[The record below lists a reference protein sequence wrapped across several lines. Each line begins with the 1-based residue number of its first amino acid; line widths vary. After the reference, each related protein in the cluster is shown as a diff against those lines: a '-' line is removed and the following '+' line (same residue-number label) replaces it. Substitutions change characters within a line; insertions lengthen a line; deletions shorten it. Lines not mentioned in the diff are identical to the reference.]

1 MPNIKTLAQREEKEV
16 RFTPGHTLC
25 AGCAE
30 PMVVRTVLNA
40 IEEPV
45 VVASPTGCLEVATS
59 RFPGTAWNV
68 PWIHVAFENAGAVI
82 SGVEAAYKALT
93 KTGAVKKRIRF
104 VVFGGDGGTYDI
116 GLQALSGALE
126 RGHDFLYV
134 CVNNEAY
141 MNTGVQRSSAT
152 PRCASATT
160 SPVGDEIPG
169 KPQDRK
175 DLTQIVVGHHVPYVG
190 QAAVSNLIDLA
201 NKVERAM
208 KYDGPKFLNVLTTC
222 PLGWRTPRD
231 SAIVQA
237 KLAVETRYWPLY
249 EVIEGKYKINYKP
262 KAHVP
267 VEEWLK
273 TQGRFRHLFRDPKG
287 KERIA
292 EFQAAVDRHWND
304 LLRKEQCLSG
314 GEAGQG

>member
-1 MPNIKTLAQREEKEV
+1 MPSIKTLAEREETRV
-16 RFTPGHTLC
+16 RFTSGHTLC

-40 IEEPV
+40 IEDPV

-59 RFPGTAWNV
+59 RYPGTAWNV
-68 PWIHVAFENAGAVI
+68 PWIHVAFENAAAVI

-93 KTGAVKKRIRF
+93 KTGKVKRRIRF
-104 VVFGGDGGTYDI
+104 VAFGGDGGTYDI

-134 CVNNEAY
+134 CINNEAY

-160 SPVGDEIPG
+160 SPVGATIPG

-175 DLTQIVVGHHVPYVG
+175 DLTEIVVSHHVPYVA

-208 KYDGPKFLNVLTTC
+208 KFEGPKFLNVLATC

-231 SAIVQA
+231 SALVQA

-249 EVIEGKYKINYKP
+249 EVIVGRYKINYKP
-262 KAHVP
+262 KKDVP
-267 VEEWLK
+267 VGEWLK
-273 TQGRFRHLFRDPKG
+273 TQGRFRHLFRDPRG
-287 KERIA
+287 KELVV
-292 EFQAAVDRHWND
+292 EFQAAVDHHWD
-304 LLRKEQCLSG
+304 ELLRKEQCFPG
-314 GEAGQG
+314 GEENQG

>member
-1 MPNIKTLAQREEKEV
+1 MASIKTLAQREEAGV
-16 RFTPGHTLC
+16 RFTSGHTLC
-25 AGCAE
+25 AGCGE
-30 PMVVRTVLNA
+30 PIVVRTVLNA
-40 IEEPV
+40 IEDPV
-45 VVASPTGCLEVATS
+45 VVASPTGCLEVASS

-68 PWIHVAFENAGAVI
+68 PWVHVAFENAAAVI

-93 KTGAVKKRIRF
+93 KTGAVGRRIRF

-134 CVNNEAY
+134 CLNNEAY

-152 PRCASATT
+152 PACAAATT
-160 SPVGDEIPG
+160 SPVGDAIPG

-175 DLTQIVVGHHVPYVG
+175 DLTEIVVAHHVPYVA
-190 QAAVSNLIDLA
+190 QAAVSHLLDLTG
-201 NKVERAM
+201 KVERAM
-208 KYDGPKFLNVLTTC
+208 KYNGPKFINVLTTC

-249 EVIEGKYKINYKP
+249 EVIEGKYAINYKP

-273 TQGRFRHLFRDPKG
+273 AQGRFRHLFRDPQG
-287 KERIA
+287 KEQIA
-292 EFQAAVDRHWND
+292 AFQATVDRHWNG
-304 LLRKEQCLSG
+304 LLRKEECLSG
-314 GEAGQG
+314 GEEKTG

>member
-1 MPNIKTLAQREEKEV
+1 MPSIKTLAQREEKEV

-40 IEEPV
+40 IADPV
-45 VVASPTGCLEVATS
+45 VVASPTGCLEVASS

-82 SGVEAAYKALT
+82 SGVEAAYKALRR
-93 KTGAVKKRIRF
+93 TGAIRRRIRF
-104 VVFGGDGGTYDI
+104 VVFAGDGGTYDI

-134 CVNNEAY
+134 CLNNEAY

-152 PRCASATT
+152 PACAAATT
-160 SPVGDEIPG
+160 APVGDAIPG

-175 DLTQIVVGHHVPYVG
+175 DLTEIVAAHHVPYVA
-190 QAAVSNLIDLA
+190 QAAVSHLIDLA

-208 KYDGPKFLNVLTTC
+208 KHEGPKFLNVLTTC

-231 SAIVQA
+231 SALVQS

-249 EVIEGKYKINYKP
+249 EVVEGKYKINYKP
-262 KAHVP
+262 KERVP

-287 KERIA
+287 QERIA
-292 EFQAAVDRHWND
+292 EFQAAVDRHWEY
-304 LLRKEQCLSG
+304 LLRKETCFSG
-314 GEAGQG
+314 GEGGQG

>member
-1 MPNIKTLAQREEKEV
+1 MPSIKTLAQREENQV
-16 RFTPGHTLC
+16 RFTSGHTLC

-40 IEEPV
+40 IEDPV

-59 RFPGTAWNV
+59 RYPGTAWNV
-68 PWIHVAFENAGAVI
+68 PWIHVAFENAAAVI

-93 KTGAVKKRIRF
+93 KTGKVERRIRF
-104 VVFGGDGGTYDI
+104 VVFAGDGGTYDI

-134 CVNNEAY
+134 CINNEAY

-160 SPVGDEIPG
+160 SPVGKTIPG
-169 KPQDRK
+169 KPEDRK
-175 DLTQIVVGHHVPYVG
+175 DLTEIVVAHHVPYVA

-208 KYDGPKFLNVLTTC
+208 EFTGPKFINVLTTC

-231 SAIVQA
+231 SAIEQA

-249 EVIEGKYKINYKP
+249 EVIEGRYKINYKP
-262 KAHVP
+262 KKDVP

-273 TQGRFRHLFRDPKG
+273 TQGRFRHLFRDPRG
-287 KERIA
+287 KELIA
-292 EFQAAVDRHWND
+292 GFQAAVDRHWD
-304 LLRKEQCLSG
+304 EILRKEECLSG
-314 GEAGQG
+314 GGEGQG

>member
-1 MPNIKTLAQREEKEV
+1 MPNIKTLAQREEAQV
-16 RFTPGHTLC
+16 RFTGGHSLC

-40 IEEPV
+40 IPDPV
-45 VVASPTGCLEVATS
+45 VVANATGCLEVATS
-59 RFPGTAWNV
+59 RYPGTAWNV
-68 PWIHVAFENAGAVI
+68 PWIHVAFENAAAVI
-82 SGVEAAYKALT
+82 AGVEAAYKALVRAG
-93 KTGAVKKRIRF
+93 KLDRRIRF
-104 VVFGGDGGTYDI
+104 VAFAGDGGTYDI

-134 CVNNEAY
+134 CINNEAY

-160 SPVGDEIPG
+160 APVGKAIPG

-175 DLTQIVVGHHVPYVG
+175 DITEIVVAHHVPYVA

-201 NKVERAM
+201 NKVERAVN
-208 KYDGPKFLNVLTTC
+208 YEGPKFLNVLTTC

-231 SAIVQA
+231 SAIQQA

-249 EVIEGKYKINYKP
+249 EVAEGRYKITYKP
-262 KAHVP
+262 KKEVP

-273 TQGRFRHLFRDPKG
+273 TQGRFRHLFRSPDG
-287 KERIA
+287 EALIA
-292 EFQAAVDRHWND
+292 EFQAAVDRYWD
-304 LLRKEQCLSG
+304 ELLRKEQCLSG
-314 GEAGQG
+314 GEEKTG